1 MKKFK
6 KFLKL
11 LVAVII
17 IIAVAFVAYKFLLP
31 KGEKTIITTSTL
43 RDVMS
48 ISELSTGEFYY
59 NGVVSVPKKFNSD
72 KIDYSLK
79 YDSTVK
85 AGINTDD
92 IEFEI
97 DSDKKTITPIL
108 PEIKINDVIIDSSS
122 ISAIPADT
130 DVNLKTAISYCK
142 EDALNEANS
151 SEKLKETA
159 ESNLQDSIT
168 AILTPILKESGYE
181 IVW

>member
-6 KFLKL
+6 KYLKL
-11 LVAVII
+11 LVAVVI
-17 IIAVAFVAYKFLLP
+17 IIAIAFVAYKFLLP

-72 KIDYSLK
+72 EIDYSLK